1 MRKLSIL
8 ILSALSVFA
17 LAAEDSTNNH
27 DHHHN
32 MGDHHPMMQ
41 GHHHG
46 MEGMHKGTDSS
57 IAGKPGDPDKVSRT
71 IEVTMNDQMRFIPDR
86 ISVKSG
92 ETVRFNVKNA
102 GKIPHEMV
110 IGTMDELKEHAEMMR
125 QMPNMKHAE
134 PNMITLAGGQSGT
147 LVWQFGKPG
156 TVDFAC
162 LIPGHMEAGMV
173 GQIEV
178 K

>member
-1 MRKLSIL
+1 LP
-8 ILSALSVFA
+8 VFA
-17 LAAEDSTNNH
+17 LAAEDNAE
-27 DHHHN
+27 DHG
-32 MGDHHPMMQ
+32 MEDHHPMSQ
-41 GHHHG
+41 GHHHD
-46 MEGMHKGTDSS
+46 MEGMHEHTHASM
-57 IAGKPGDPDKVSRT
+57 AGKPGDLDKASRT
-71 IEVTMNDQMRFIPDR
+71 IEVTMNDHMRFIPDQ
-86 ISVKSG
+86 ISVKPG
-92 ETVRFNVKNA
+92 ETIRFNVKNA

-134 PNMITLAGGQSGT
+134 PNMIALAGGQSGT

>member
-1 MRKLSIL
+1 MRKLPIL
-8 ILSALSVFA
+8 VLSILSAFA
-17 LAAEDSTNNH
+17 LAAEDSAHHGHH
-27 DHHHN
+27 DIE
-32 MGDHHPMMQ
+32 DH
-41 GHHHG
+41 HHHG
-46 MEGMHKGTDSS
+46 MEDMHEHAHSS
-57 IAGKPGDPDKVSRT
+57 TAGKPGNPDKVSQT
-71 IEVTMNDQMRFIPDR
+71 IEITMNDQMRFIPDQ

-92 ETVRFNVKNA
+92 EIVKFSMKNA

-110 IGTMDELKEHAEMMR
+110 IGTMDELKEHAEMMHR
-125 QMPNMKHAE
+125 MPDMKHDE
-134 PNMITLAGGQSGT
+134 PNAISLAGGESGS

-173 GQIEV
+173 GKIEV